1 MKTKNWLFIV
11 MSILFLILIGLYVY
25 QANFFNSHFFPKTNA
40 NGLDISQMTKKEAE
54 KVLAAKSDSDL
65 LALTEDGK
73 PWKEVPKK
81 ELGIEYDY
89 SKGLDKVF
97 KKQNSWLWPISY
109 FKTDTYTVDDSSL
122 NEESL
127 ANYSANLK
135 EELTAL
141 NEERTPS
148 QNASIKKEELGFTIV
163 PEVQGDDLDVDGIL
177 KALPEHLK
185 EGKTTLELEDFKT
198 SPAVKAD
205 NADLKKSLTEITK
218 LTEQSLEYYIN
229 GQTIKAGPEVIS
241 EWINFDEKTQEASLD
256 KEKVRNYVAGLGETY
271 NTSTNPTTFN
281 STARG
286 EVTIPAGTFSWTIQT
301 DAETEELY
309 NALLAGEGVQRS
321 PIAQGSTSVQ
331 PALIGNTYIEVDLA
345 NQHMY
350 YYKDGKVALETDIVS
365 GKPSTPTPPGVNY
378 VWNKELNA
386 TLRGTNDDGSK
397 YAEPVD
403 YWMPID
409 WIGVGIHDSDWQPA
423 YGGQLWK
430 TVGSHGCINTPPGVM
445 KELYGMIDV
454 GVPVLVF

>member
-1 MKTKNWLFIV
+1 MKTKNWLFIT
-11 MSILFLILIGLYVY
+11 MSILFLILIGLYIY
-25 QANFFNSHFFPKTNA
+25 QVTFFNSHFFPKTTA
-40 NGLDISQMTKKEAE
+40 NGLDISQLTKKEAE

-65 LALTEDGK
+65 LTLTENGQ

-97 KKQNSWLWPISY
+97 KKQNSWLWPIGYIKSETY
-109 FKTDTYTVDDSSL
+109 SVADTSL
-122 NEESL
+122 NEAAL
-127 ANYSANLK
+127 ASYSATLK
-135 EELTAL
+135 EELTTL
-141 NEERTPS
+141 NADRTPS
-148 QNASIKKEELGFTIV
+148 KNASIKKEDVGFMIA
-163 PEVQGDDLDVDGIL
+163 PEVQGDDLDVESIL

-185 EGKTTLELEDFKT
+185 EGKDTLDLESFKT
-198 SPAVKAD
+198 SPEIKAD
-205 NADLKKSLTEITK
+205 DPALKKSLADITK
-218 LTEQSLEYYIN
+218 LTNQSIEYYIN
-229 GQTIKAGPEVIS
+229 GQTIKVGPEVIS
-241 EWINFDEKTQEASLD
+241 EWITFDETTQKASLD
-256 KEKVRNYVAGLGETY
+256 KEKVRSYVANLGESY
-271 NTSTNPTTFN
+271 NTSTNPTLFK

-286 EVTIPAGTFSWTIQT
+286 EVSIPAGTFSWTIQT

-331 PALIGNTYIEVDLA
+331 PALIGNTYIEIDLA

-350 YYKDGKVALETDIVS
+350 YYKDGSIALETDIVS

-378 VWNKELNA
+378 VWKKELNA

-403 YWMPID
+403 FWMPID
-409 WIGVGIHDSDWQPA
+409 WTGVGIHDSDWQPA

-445 KELYGMIDV
+445 KELYAMIEV